1 LSQEED
7 PLSLLNEL
15 PPQMEQ
21 RGFSSKEMVKC
32 DACLRANPPTRTSCF
47 YCQAVLPSAEGVAAL
62 RKPTLRPMEAWE
74 QGYNNVLTRREAAE
88 LPQQQLA
95 EIAALLRLDLADI
108 KGVLSKGD
116 TLPVARA
123 ATVEEASLVE
133 ERLRALGVETVIVPD
148 ADLAVEKLPPKRI
161 RALEFQDDVIVGRE
175 PASDSLLSIPWAEVS
190 LIVAGRLFVTQVE
203 VEENKF
209 RGGERDLVDSRE
221 LSADDG
227 VLHIYGKHQDSGWR
241 IAAGSFDFSC
251 LRDRKG
257 LLASRNFAL
266 LVGVLQRR
274 APLAEF
280 DDSYVGVRRLL
291 NAVWPLE
298 QQTEGRGWHRA
309 RPGKH
314 NVKAVTRSDN
324 ESQFTRYSRLRHY
337 LKLRGG

>member
-7 PLSLLNEL
+7 PLSMLNDL
-15 PPQMEQ
+15 PPQAEQ
-21 RGFSSKEMVKC
+21 RGFSSKEMVTC
-32 DACLRANPPTRTSCF
+32 EACLRANPPTRTSCL
-47 YCQAVLPSAEGVAAL
+47 YCQAVLPSTEGVAAL
-62 RKPTLRPMEAWE
+62 RKPTLRPLETWE
-74 QGYNNVLTRREAAE
+74 QGYNNVLTRREAGE

-95 EIAALLRLDLADI
+95 EVAALLRLESEDMERI
-108 KGVLSKGD
+108 LSKGEA
-116 TLPVARA
+116 LPLARA
-123 ATVEEASLVE
+123 ATVEEASLVQ
-133 ERLRALGVETVIVPD
+133 ERLRALGVETTIVPD
-148 ADLAVEKLPPKRI
+148 ADLAVEKLPLKRI
-161 RALEFQDDVIVGRE
+161 RALELQEDVIVGRE
-175 PASDSLLSIPWAEVS
+175 PASDSLLSIPWADVS

-227 VLHIYGKHQDSGWR
+227 VLHIYGKDQESGWR

-251 LRDRKG
+251 LRERKG

-266 LVGVLQRR
+266 LLAVLRER
-274 APLAEF
+274 APSAEF
-280 DDSYVGVRRLL
+280 DDSYIGVRQLL

-298 QQTEGRGWHRA
+298 QQTEARGWHRA

-314 NVKAVTRSDN
+314 NVKAVTTSDN

-337 LKLRGG
+337 LKLRGI